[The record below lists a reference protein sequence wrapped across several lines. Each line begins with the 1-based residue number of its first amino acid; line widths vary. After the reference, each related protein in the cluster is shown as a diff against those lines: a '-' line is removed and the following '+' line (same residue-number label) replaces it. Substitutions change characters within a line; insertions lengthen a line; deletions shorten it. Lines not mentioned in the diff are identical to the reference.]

1 MKMKKWICLF
11 LALMLSLTAA
21 GALAAKGDANLGMV
35 DDMYEAYGDN
45 VRGCFILGDTLYLYG
60 GNHLFYWHLG
70 DAELEALEFEIP
82 EAGERENRN
91 LERMFTDGERV
102 WALFSLYRV
111 GEEEYTLIAPELAEV
126 ELADGSV
133 RFGEIRSVEN
143 EDLKVSY
150 GDNNRYLIQI
160 NDLCCVGDTLYL
172 MVYDDTGTQRVYAL
186 DMQSG
191 AGDFLEVDDAIQ
203 IAPYADGQLLI
214 ERYDYS
220 AQTCEFLCWDG
231 ESERLSS
238 LYGPAEAQ
246 DGYGYRG
253 LAYSAESGKLFF
265 LEGGYVK
272 AAENFDLENAQSV
285 AELSTDYYGD
295 AAGALL
301 PGDYYVFSSYNATSV
316 RATGEGVLPDTRLTV
331 LNGSYSEALTDAY
344 YSFTAGRDDVAV
356 VLSQDYMEDEK
367 VIEGML
373 NRDSSI
379 DVYLMSVQSRAYDA
393 LFSRGYMAE
402 LKDPEIC
409 AAVERM
415 YPGVR
420 AVLERDGEIVAIP
433 VGVYGWTPGVNLE
446 GFEKIGISPEEIPT
460 DWASFL
466 DFLAELP
473 DRLPEDGS
481 VRIFDDYMTQN
492 GAKEQ
497 LLALILQNHLL
508 YTASNDLDPAFDTPA
523 LRAVLERVM
532 GLDYEAMGL
541 KEDDDEG
548 EGEMRYAESVYDLS
562 DAARSYTLVELGVGC
577 TLGNFYSECTPLLL
591 SIEPDAQPQLPLEL
605 SVAFVNPFSEHVEL
619 AQQFLKE
626 VLDKME
632 DRVRYNVSD
641 ELDEPVRSQYYAQ
654 NLEYYEKELASL
666 QAELERAE
674 EVDRPVIEQ
683 NLKDMEAARENM
695 EKYSWDISRES
706 IDWYRAHAQN
716 LAVQRFSPMYSD
728 AGGEIQELVTQYIEG
743 RLDTAAFLKGVD
755 QKVRMMTL
763 EGN

>member
-246 DGYGYRG
+246 GGYGYRG

-316 RATGEGVLPDTRLTV
+316 RATGEGALPDTRLTV

>member
-21 GALAAKGDANLGMV
+21 GALAAKGDANLGMG

-246 DGYGYRG
+246 GGYGYRG

-577 TLGNFYSECTPLLL
+577 TLGNFYSECEPLLL

>member
-21 GALAAKGDANLGMV
+21 GALAAKGDANLGMG

-111 GEEEYTLIAPELAEV
+111 GEEEYTLIAPELAEG

-191 AGDFLEVDDAIQ
+191 AGDFLEVDDAIL

-246 DGYGYRG
+246 GGYGYRG

-577 TLGNFYSECTPLLL
+577 TLGNFYSECEPLLL

-755 QKVRMMTL
+755 QKVRMMML